1 MKIAVIGAGS
11 WGTAFG
17 KYLSE
22 LGHQVRVFGRNQ
34 SKLDRINQ
42 ERVNEEYLLGVQ
54 LPEELTFSSDISF
67 VLEGA
72 ELLFNV
78 ISSQYIRSQY
88 QAFGDIIPED
98 LPIINLSKGIE
109 LTTLKLIHQ
118 VFEDLYPNNPYAVLS
133 GPSHA
138 EEVAIGKPTTLV
150 VASKDSELQ
159 HTIQGLSSR
168 TIRIYRSDDLLG
180 VETGGAL
187 KNIIALAVGISD
199 GIGYGDNT
207 KAAIMTRG
215 MAEIMRLGE
224 ALGAKT
230 ETFLGLSGFGDLI
243 VTCTSM
249 HSRNRR
255 CGILIGQ
262 GVPVSQAIEQVGMV
276 VEGIRTMEA
285 AYDLANQRQID
296 MPLTQG
302 LYLIIHEGASVHDT
316 MIELMERDY
325 KQEFMYD

>member
-17 KYLSE
+17 KYLYDQ
-22 LGHQVRVFGRNQ
+22 GHEVRIFGRNQ
-34 SKLDRINQ
+34 EKLDEIRATG
-42 ERVNEEYLLGVQ
+42 RNEEYLPGID
-54 LPEELTFSSDISF
+54 LPTELIFSSDIEF
-67 VLEGA
+67 VLQEA
-72 ELLFNV
+72 ELLMNV
-78 ISSQYIRSQY
+78 ISSQYIRTQY
-88 QAFGDIIPED
+88 ASFIELIPAT
-98 LPIINLSKGIE
+98 LPIVNLSKGIE
-109 LTTLKLIHQ
+109 LTTLQLIHQ
-118 VFEDLYPNNPYAVLS
+118 IFAELLPNNPYAALS

-138 EEVAIGKPTTLV
+138 EEVAIGMPTTLV
-150 VASKDSELQ
+150 VASKDHDLQ
-159 HTIQGLSSR
+159 HTVQSLSSR
-168 TIRIYRSDDLLG
+168 FIRIYRSDDLLG

-224 ALGAKT
+224 DLGAKT

-243 VTCTSM
+243 VTCTSQ

-262 GVPVSQAIEQVGMV
+262 GVPVAKAIARVGMV

-285 AYDLANQRQID
+285 ANELANQRLID
-296 MPLTQG
+296 MPLTRG
-302 LYLIIHEGASVHDT
+302 LYQIIHEGASVQQT

-325 KQEFMYD
+325 KQEFIYD